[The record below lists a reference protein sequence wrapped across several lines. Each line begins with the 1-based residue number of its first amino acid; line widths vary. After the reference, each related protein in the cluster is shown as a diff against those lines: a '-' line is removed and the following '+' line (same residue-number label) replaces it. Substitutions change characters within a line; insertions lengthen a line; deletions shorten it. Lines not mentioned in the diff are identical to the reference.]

1 MSSTVETPPDRK
13 STRLDPKQSA
23 PEQQKEMSHRQI
35 VEALVGILAAL
46 FVGMISSTIVSNALP
61 TILGDLDG
69 TQRSYTWVVTA
80 PLLAMTATTPIWG
93 KMSDLFNKKLLLQIA
108 IAIFVVGSVTA
119 GASQN
124 VGELIGF
131 RVIQGIGMGG
141 LTALTQT
148 VIAAMIPPRQR
159 GRYNGYLGSVT
170 AVATVSGPLIGGV
183 IVDTSWLGWR
193 WCFYV
198 CVPLAVIAL
207 AVIHKTLRLAH
218 EPREASIDWF
228 GAALIAAG
236 VSVLLIWVSFA
247 GSDFDW
253 MSWQT
258 AAFLAGGLVTLVL
271 AVIVEHRV
279 KEPVV
284 PPKILGKRT
293 TSLAVV
299 ASIAVGVAMFGG
311 SVFLGQYFQVARGYS
326 PTAAG
331 LLSMPLMIGVLLASV
346 ISGRRISATG
356 FYKRYILA
364 GTILL
369 VIGFALLATIDH
381 TTSLWLIGGYMAL
394 VGIGVGMSMQNLVLA
409 VQNTVD
415 VRDIGA
421 ASATVAFFRSLGGA
435 IGVSVL
441 GAVLAS
447 HVANLVATGLAHI
460 GVAAPAGGSTSLDLA
475 SLPAPVAEVVRGAY
489 GDGSARLFLIAG
501 VIGLFSVIAAAFI
514 KEVPLRTTVKM
525 QPAQQ
530 STSETSTSIPAPAPA
545 SA

>member
-1 MSSTVETPPDRK
+1 MSSALASPPDLHAVVT
-13 STRLDPKQSA
+13 SPVPDH
-23 PEQQKEMSHRQI
+23 QQQEEMSHRQI

-61 TILGDLDG
+61 TIISDLNG
-69 TQRSYTWVVTA
+69 TQRSYTWVITA
-80 PLLAMTATTPIWG
+80 SLLAMTATTPIWG
-93 KMSDLFNKKLLLQIA
+93 KLSDLFNKKLLLQIA
-108 IAIFVVGSVTA
+108 IAVFVIGSVAA

-141 LTALTQT
+141 LTALAQT

-159 GRYNGYLGSVT
+159 GRYNGYLGSVM

-207 AVIHKTLRLAH
+207 AIIQRTLHLVHR
-218 EPREASIDWF
+218 PRAASIDWF
-228 GAALIAAG
+228 GAGLIAAG
-236 VSVLLIWVSFA
+236 VSILLIWVSFA
-247 GSDFDW
+247 GSDFAW

-258 AAFLAGGLVTLVL
+258 AAFLVGGLVVL
-271 AVIVEHRV
+271 GFAVSVERRV

-284 PPKILGKRT
+284 PPKILAKRT

-299 ASIAVGVAMFGG
+299 ASIAVGLAMFGG

-331 LLSMPLMIGVLLASV
+331 LLSMPLMMGVLASSV
-346 ISGRRISATG
+346 ISGRLITASG

-364 GTILL
+364 GTVML
-369 VIGFALLATIDH
+369 VIGFALLGSIDH
-381 TTSLWLIGGYMAL
+381 TTSLWLIGSYMTL
-394 VGIGVGMSMQNLVLA
+394 VGAGVGMSMQNLVLA

-415 VRDIGA
+415 ASDIGA

-435 IGVSVL
+435 VGVSVL
-441 GAVLAS
+441 GAVLSNQVAS
-447 HVANLVATGLAHI
+447 LVEAGLTNLGIAV
-460 GVAAPAGGSTSLDLA
+460 PAGGSSTSLDLT
-475 SLPAPVAEVVRGAY
+475 SLPEPVAEVVRAAY
-489 GDGSARLFLIAG
+489 GDGTARIFMIAAVIG
-501 VIGLFSVIAAAFI
+501 VISVIAVALM
-514 KEVPLRTTVKM
+514 KEVPLRTSVHTR
-525 QPAQQ
+525 PA
-530 STSETSTSIPAPAPA
+530 ELVDELD
-545 SA
+545 

>member
-1 MSSTVETPPDRK
+1 MSSTLETPPVQLTAPT
-13 STRLDPKQSA
+13 SVPA
-23 PEQQKEMSHRQI
+23 PEEMSHRQI
-35 VEALVGILAAL
+35 VEALVGILSAL

-61 TILGDLDG
+61 TIISDLDG
-69 TQRSYTWVVTA
+69 TQRSYTWVITA
-80 PLLAMTATTPIWG
+80 SLLAMTATTPIWG
-93 KMSDLFNKKLLLQIA
+93 KLSDLFDKKLLLQIA
-108 IAIFVVGSVTA
+108 IVTFVAGSIAA
-119 GASQN
+119 GAAQN

-141 LTALTQT
+141 LTALAQT

-159 GRYNGYLGSVT
+159 GRYNGYLGSVM

-207 AVIHKTLRLAH
+207 AVIQKTLHLVHR
-218 EPREASIDWF
+218 PRSASIDWF
-228 GAALIAAG
+228 GAALIATG

-247 GSDFDW
+247 GSDFAW

-258 AAFLAGGLVTLVL
+258 AAFLAGGLISLVL
-271 AVIVEHRV
+271 AVIVERRV

-284 PPKILGKRT
+284 PPKILAKRT
-293 TSLAVV
+293 TALAVV
-299 ASIAVGVAMFGG
+299 ASVAVGVAMFGG

-331 LLSMPLMIGVLLASV
+331 LLTMPLMVGLLLSSV
-346 ISGRRISATG
+346 ISGRLITASG
-356 FYKRYILA
+356 FYKRFIVA
-364 GTILL
+364 GTVML
-369 VIGFALLATIDH
+369 VIGFALLGTIDH

-409 VQNTVD
+409 VQNTVGAG
-415 VRDIGA
+415 DIGA

-441 GAVLAS
+441 GAVLS
-447 HVANLVATGLAHI
+447 THVADLVASGLSGLGIA
-460 GVAAPAGGSTSLDLA
+460 VPAGGSTSLDLT
-475 SLPAPVAEVVRGAY
+475 SLPAPVAEVVRAAY
-489 GDGSARLFLIAG
+489 GDGTARIFLIAAG
-501 VIGLFSVIAAAFI
+501 IAVFSVVAAAFI
-514 KEVPLRTTVKM
+514 KEVPLRTTV
-525 QPAQQ
+525 P
-530 STSETSTSIPAPAPA
+530 TPEP
-545 SA
+545 